1 MNNLQYNV
9 LKDVLNNHDDIC
21 TKMGQYVDLKI
32 ANKNLLKEINKT
44 ELKLIDETLLNSL
57 KKHITAIVES
67 CDNVINDC
75 IRKKEYTEKEI
86 LKTDINSV
94 IQKIERYEKLQ
105 LDKHNLDKQ
114 LSNVRNIIEAIT
126 NNKILSIDF
135 GVLESLENEEQH
147 YKITYLH
154 GNMMKDL
161 LKILEKVNGEL
172 ATDML
177 KINNEIDNI

>member
-1 MNNLQYNV
+1 MDNSQYNV
-9 LKDVLNNHDDIC
+9 LKGVLNDHDDIC
-21 TKMGQYVDLKI
+21 AKMGQYVDLKI

-44 ELKLIDETLLNSL
+44 EFNLINQTLLNSL
-57 KKHITAIVES
+57 KKHITAIIES

-75 IRKKEYTEKEI
+75 IRKKEYIEKEV

-114 LSNVRNIIEAIT
+114 LSNVQNIIEGIT
-126 NNKILSIDF
+126 NNKILNIDF
-135 GVLESLENEEQH
+135 GVLESFENEGQH
-147 YKITYLH
+147 YKLTYLH
-154 GNMMKDL
+154 GDMMKDL

-177 KINNEIDNI
+177 RINNEIDNI